1 MVREVAM
8 LEERSFDTG
17 GITINYATSPGGG
30 PPLVLFHGFMD
41 RWQDFLSIIP
51 SLATRWRLFAP
62 DMRGHG
68 RTSRVPGGV
77 YGRADLLADAVTFLE
92 GVVGGPAVLFGHSA
106 GAFPVVGVAAQHP
119 EFCRAA
125 IVGDMP
131 LDLQYLTSVVHQPQ
145 MIAYH
150 AAVRDLASLPTRKI
164 LPRLAQLTPNR
175 GPAARFDDAESLH
188 HLDPRVLDCHAEGRF
203 GDLMGD
209 FDGDT
214 LLSRIGAP
222 VLLLQADPRCGGLM
236 PDRYMEHAL
245 PLLSNGFGAR
255 LDGVGH
261 DLGLETW
268 QVAALLGALVPF
280 LESL

>member
-1 MVREVAM
+1 M

-17 GITINYATSPGGG
+17 AITINYASSLGGG
-30 PPLVLFHGFMD
+30 PPLALFHGFTD
-41 RWQDFLSIIP
+41 RWQDFLPIIP
-51 SLATRWRLFAP
+51 SLAARWRLFAP

-68 RTSRVPGGV
+68 GTSRVPGGV
-77 YGRADLLADAVTFLE
+77 YRRADVLADAVTFLE
-92 GVVGGPAVLFGHSA
+92 SAVGEPAVLFGHSA

-119 EFCRAA
+119 ELCRAA

-131 LDLQYLTSVVHQPQ
+131 LDLPYLTSVVHQPE

-150 AAVRDLASLPTRKI
+150 AAIRDLAGLPTREI
-164 LPRLAQLTPNR
+164 LPRLAQLTPDRN
-175 GPAARFDDAESLH
+175 PTARFDDAESLH

-209 FDGDT
+209 FDGDA
-214 LLSRIGAP
+214 LLGRIEAP

-236 PDRYMEHAL
+236 PDGYLEHAL
-245 PLLSNGFGAR
+245 PLLANGFGVR

-261 DLGLETW
+261 DLGLDTW
-268 QVAALLGALVPF
+268 QVEALLGALVPF